1 MPTEKAE
8 MRMAMISYQNPVNR
22 CIYGGEMHAYEH
34 VDFLL
39 SPDHGTV
46 EVVVVV
52 GGVGTIFN
60 FDFFFRETFL
70 LKNICRE
77 Y

>member
-1 MPTEKAE
+1 
-8 MRMAMISYQNPVNR
+8 
-22 CIYGGEMHAYEH
+22 MHAYEH
-34 VDFLL
+34 VHFLL

-46 EVVVVV
+46 EVVVVGG

-60 FDFFFRETFL
+60 FNFFFEKEKFL